1 MCHQL
6 CTLHCELCTAAINCA
21 LSTVDCA
28 LLPLTVHFAL
38 CTVHCHQMKTKCV
51 EIQPDNQH
59 CCSADAR
66 STYKLLFFLLLFQ
79 GNTWA
84 ICMKTNILL
93 IVPRSSCRV
102 WTNKATIISLV
113 LTILVAIAVLRSF
126 SLGSLIENM
135 LFPSLIAILRGYHP
149 CSAYSSQSFYLL
161 DYEKKY
167 IKNT

>member
-1 MCHQL
+1 M
-6 CTLHCELCTAAINCA
+6 
-21 LSTVDCA
+21 
-28 LLPLTVHFAL
+28 HFAL
-38 CTVHCHQMKTKCV
+38 CTVHCHQMKTKCG
-51 EIQPDNQH
+51 EIQPANQH

-102 WTNKATIISLV
+102 WTYKATIITLV
-113 LTILVAIAVLRSF
+113 LTVLVAIAVLRYF

-135 LFPSLIAILRGYHP
+135 LFSFLAILGGYHP
-149 CSAYSSQSFYLL
+149 CPAYSSQSFYLL
-161 DYEKKY
+161 DCKKIY
-167 IKNT
+167 QKYLNNTEMHESSGEWNICLATDESLHISYNPPWDSS